1 MRFQFPAWLGLIC
14 VCGLVSCGN
23 NEEKPLSGST
33 QISLDAPDYFPAN
46 IAMPAD
52 NPLTEEGVQLGRTL
66 FYEKKLSSNGTIS
79 CGSCHQQQKAF
90 TDGNQFSFGVNDSI
104 GDMNAMSLSNLHW
117 QNKFFWNGR
126 AGSLETQAVQPIED
140 PREMNLPIEEAV
152 SRLQADAQYPSLFKL
167 AFGTEEITSDLIGK
181 ALAQFERTLVSA
193 NSKFDA
199 WIRNEVELTPEEQL
213 GLELFFTHPDPKLQ
227 LRGGNCSDC
236 HLGFLTA
243 GDPNGFTGFH
253 NNGLDTDENLPLGL
267 MSVTQNPFDKGKF
280 KAPGLRNIALTAPYM
295 HDGRFQTLEEVLDH
309 YNDHIQN
316 SSTLDVLILEA
327 SNELPDG
334 SDAVKLHLSDSEKAA
349 IIAFLHSLT
358 DQQFVTNPKF
368 SDPFN

>member
-1 MRFQFPAWLGLIC
+1 MRIQFPAWLGWVC
-14 VCGLVSCGN
+14 MCGLLSCGN
-23 NEEKPLSGST
+23 EENPISGPT
-33 QISLDAPDYFPAN
+33 QITLEIPDYFPNN
-46 IAMPAD
+46 ISMPAD
-52 NPLTEEGVQLGRTL
+52 NPLTEQGVKLGRML
-66 FYEKKLSSNGTIS
+66 FYEKKLSADGSIS

-90 TDGNQFSFGVNDSI
+90 SDGNRFSFGVNEAR

-117 QNKFFWNGR
+117 QNRFFWNGR
-126 AGSLETQAVQPIED
+126 ASSLEEQAIQPIED
-140 PREMNLPIEEAV
+140 EREMNLPIAEAV
-152 SRLQADAQYPSLFKL
+152 NRLKADKQYPTLFEN
-167 AFGTEEITSDLIGK
+167 AFGTDEITPDLIGK

-193 NSKFDA
+193 NSKFDS

-213 GLELFFTHPDPKLQ
+213 GMELFFTHPEPSLQ

-243 GDPNGFTGFH
+243 GDPNGFAGFH
-253 NNGLDTDENLPLGL
+253 NNGLDADENLASGL
-267 MSVTQNPFDKGKF
+267 FSVTENPFDKGKF

-316 SSTLDVLILEA
+316 STTLDVLILEA
-327 SNELPDG
+327 SNELPEN
-334 SDAVKLHLSDSEKAA
+334 SDAVKLHLSEGEKKA
-349 IIAFLHSLT
+349 IISFLNTLT
-358 DQQFVTNPKF
+358 DQQFVSNPKF

>member
-23 NEEKPLSGST
+23 TEENPIIGPS
-33 QISLDAPDYFPAN
+33 QISLDGPDYFPAN

-52 NPLTEEGVQLGRTL
+52 NPLTVEGVQLGRML
-66 FYEKKLSSNGTIS
+66 FYEKKLSSDGTIS

-90 TDGNQFSFGVNDSI
+90 SDGKQFSLGVSDSL
-104 GDMNAMSLSNLHW
+104 GNMNAMSLSNLHW

-126 AGSLETQAVQPIED
+126 GASLEAQAVQPIED
-140 PREMNLPIEEAV
+140 QREMNLPIEEAV
-152 SRLQADAQYPSLFKL
+152 SRLQADSQYPSHFKS

-181 ALAQFERTLVSA
+181 ALAQFERTLISA

-199 WIRNEVELTPEEQL
+199 WIRNDVELTTEEQL

-236 HLGFLTA
+236 HLGFLTT
-243 GDPNGFTGFH
+243 GDPNGFSGFH
-253 NNGLDTDENLPLGL
+253 NNGLDAEENLQTGL
-267 MSVTQNPFDKGKF
+267 MKVTGNPFDKGKF

-295 HDGRFQTLEEVLDH
+295 HDGRFGTLEEVLDH

-327 SNELPDG
+327 NNELSDG
-334 SDAVKLHLSDSEKAA
+334 SDAIKLHLSEGEKKA
-349 IIAFLHSLT
+349 IIAFLHTLT
-358 DQQFVTNPKF
+358 DQQFITDSKF
-368 SDPFN
+368 SNPFN

>member
-1 MRFQFPAWLGLIC
+1 MRFQFPAWLGLVC

-23 NEEKPLSGST
+23 TEENPSEGPT
-33 QISLDAPDYFPAN
+33 QISVEAPDYFPGN

-52 NPLTEEGVQLGRTL
+52 NPLTAEGVQLGRML
-66 FYEKKLSSNGTIS
+66 FYEKKLSADGTIS
-79 CGSCHQQQKAF
+79 CGSCHQQQNAF
-90 TDGNQFSFGVNDSI
+90 SDGKQFSFGVNDSI

-126 AGSLETQAVQPIED
+126 AASLEIQAVQPIED

-152 SRLQADAQYPSLFKL
+152 SRLQADGQYPRLFKS
-167 AFGTEEITSDLIGK
+167 AFGTEEITSELIGK
-181 ALAQFERTLVSA
+181 ALSQFERTLVSA
-193 NSKFDA
+193 NSKFDS

-243 GDPNGFTGFH
+243 GDPNGIAGFH
-253 NNGLDTDENLPLGL
+253 NNGLDSEENLDSGL
-267 MSVTQNPFDKGKF
+267 MKVTSNAFDKGKF

-295 HDGRFQTLEEVLDH
+295 HDGRFGSLEEVLDH

-334 SDAVKLHLSDSEKAA
+334 SEAVKLHLSEEEKKA
-349 IIAFLHSLT
+349 IIAFLHTLT
-358 DQQFVTNPKF
+358 DQQFITNSKF
-368 SDPFN
+368 SNPFN